1 MMKAYFLFC
10 FLFLCACTLSV
21 SWEKFKTEDQL
32 RIEEKEMEYDE
43 CFIPRTIVLNQ
54 EDYV

>member
-21 SWEKFKTEDQL
+21 GWEKFKTEDQL
-32 RIEEKEMEYDE
+32 IIEEKEMNVDD
-43 CFIPRTIVLNQ
+43 CFIPRTIIISQ
-54 EDYV
+54 EEYV